1 MRAQLRVTQ
10 ACDLVEND
18 RRRVLGRARWPMLYT
33 APPVVAGGRKSGGQ
47 QAGQAATSSGCS
59 GAAALTARSV
69 IQYMLPNPK
78 VPGSSAHARYDKYC
92 IATTLAE
99 ARALGALS
107 KDIQFD
113 RQKGYIHEEKKVPQ
127 RRLSSKQRA

>member
-1 MRAQLRVTQ
+1 MLTQLGDASVRS
-10 ACDLVEND
+10 
-18 RRRVLGRARWPMLYT
+18 ARKRSAKSAGQGTMANAT
-33 APPVVAGGRKSGGQ
+33 APPVVACGRTSGGQ
-47 QAGQAATSSGCS
+47 QPGLAATSSGSS
-59 GAAALTARSV
+59 GADALTARSV
-69 IQYMLPNPK
+69 IQYTLPNPK